1 MVEPSYANFSSLP
14 EFENVVDVYNESMQK
29 QFQDDGVWIISCSFT
44 IFTMT
49 SGKDEL
55 HL

>member
-1 MVEPSYANFSSLP
+1 MVEPNYANFSGLP
-14 EFENVVDVYNESMQK
+14 EFDNYTDVYNNEMQK

-49 SGKDEL
+49 SGRV
-55 HL
+55 